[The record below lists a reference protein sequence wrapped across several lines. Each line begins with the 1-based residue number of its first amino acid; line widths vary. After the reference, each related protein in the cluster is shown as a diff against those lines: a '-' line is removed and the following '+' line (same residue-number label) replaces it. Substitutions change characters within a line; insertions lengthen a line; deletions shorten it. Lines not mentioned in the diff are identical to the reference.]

1 MRIGDWSSDLC
12 SSDLNKYLEGHQQKI
27 AEFDEAERQLKAD
40 IRACEAIVEKER
52 IEAQSNQFSK
62 ILTKIAGSGG
72 VDLAALLADPDLEK
86 KLAAI
91 AEGNSKAVE
100 KKPAKSPAKSSGS
113 EGDDDAGARSEE
125 RRVGKEC
132 VSTCR
137 FRWSP
142 KH

>member
-1 MRIGDWSSDLC
+1 MADAYPWGAQAPSARLTKLEGTLQKSVTAK
-12 SSDLNKYLEGHQQKI
+12 NKYLEGHRQKI

-91 AEGNSKAVE
+91 AEGHSKEIGRA
-100 KKPAKSPAKSSGS
+100 SG
-113 EGDDDAGARSEE
+113 RE
-125 RRVGKEC
+125 RVC
-132 VSTCR
+132 
-137 FRWSP
+137 
-142 KH
+142 

>member
-1 MRIGDWSSDLC
+1 MADAYPWGAQAPSARLTKLEGTLQKSVTAK
-12 SSDLNKYLEGHQQKI
+12 NKYLEGHRQKI

-91 AEGNSKAVE
+91 AEGNSQAVE
-100 KKPAKSPAKSSGS
+100 KKPAKSHAKS
-113 EGDDDAGARSEE
+113 AGYKGGEN
-125 RRVGKEC
+125 G
-132 VSTCR
+132 
-137 FRWSP
+137 
-142 KH
+142 

>member
-1 MRIGDWSSDLC
+1 MADAYPWGAQAPSARLTKLEGTLQKSVTAK
-12 SSDLNKYLEGHQQKI
+12 NKYLEGHRQKI

-113 EGDDDAGARSEE
+113 EGDDDAGAA
-125 RRVGKEC
+125 GKA
-132 VSTCR
+132 
-137 FRWSP
+137 P
-142 KH
+142 

>member
-1 MRIGDWSSDLC
+1 MADAYPWGAQAPSARLTKLEGTLQKSVTAK
-12 SSDLNKYLEGHQQKI
+12 NKYLEGHRQKI

-91 AEGNSKAVE
+91 AECNSKAVDR
-100 KKPAKSPAKSSGS
+100 KSTRLNSS
-113 EGDDDAGARSEE
+113 
-125 RRVGKEC
+125 
-132 VSTCR
+132 
-137 FRWSP
+137 
-142 KH
+142 H

>member
-1 MRIGDWSSDLC
+1 MIPRPPRSTRTDTLFPYTTLC
-12 SSDLNKYLEGHQQKI
+12 RS
-27 AEFDEAERQLKAD
+27 
-40 IRACEAIVEKER
+40 AIVEKER

-100 KKPAKSPAKSSGS
+100 KKHAKSPAKSSGS
-113 EGDDDAGARSEE
+113 EGDDDTGVAGKS
-125 RRVGKEC
+125 
-132 VSTCR
+132 S
-137 FRWSP
+137 
-142 KH
+142 

>member
-1 MRIGDWSSDLC
+1 MADAYPWGAQAPSARLTKLEGTLQKSVTAK
-12 SSDLNKYLEGHQQKI
+12 NKYLEGHRQKI

-91 AEGNSKAVE
+91 AEGNSPPLATN
-100 KKPAKSPAKSSGS
+100 PAKSPANSSGS
-113 EGDDDAGARSEE
+113 DGEE
-125 RRVGKEC
+125 
-132 VSTCR
+132 
-137 FRWSP
+137 
-142 KH
+142 

>member
-1 MRIGDWSSDLC
+1 MADAYPCGAQAPSAHLTKLEGTLQKSVTDK
-12 SSDLNKYLEGHQQKI
+12 NKYREGHRQKI
-27 AEFDEAERQLKAD
+27 AEFDEAKRQLKAD

-62 ILTKIAGSGG
+62 ILTKIAGSCG

-100 KKPAKSPAKSSGS
+100 KKDRKS
-113 EGDDDAGARSEE
+113 
-125 RRVGKEC
+125 V
-132 VSTCR
+132 V
-137 FRWSP
+137 
-142 KH
+142 

>member
-52 IEAQSNQFSK
+52 IEDQSNQFSK

-72 VDLAALLADPDLEK
+72 VDLAALLAD
-86 KLAAI
+86 
-91 AEGNSKAVE
+91 S
-100 KKPAKSPAKSSGS
+100 
-113 EGDDDAGARSEE
+113 SEE
-125 RRVGKEC
+125 RRVGKGC
-132 VSTCR
+132 VVTCR
-137 FRWSP
+137 FW
-142 KH
+142 

>member
-1 MRIGDWSSDLC
+1 MADAYPWVAQAPSARLTKLEGTLQKSVTAK
-12 SSDLNKYLEGHQQKI
+12 NKYLEGHRQKI

-91 AEGNSKAVE
+91 DEGNSKAV
-100 KKPAKSPAKSSGS
+100 
-113 EGDDDAGARSEE
+113 RSEE
-125 RRVGKEC
+125 DTSELQ
-132 VSTCR
+132 
-137 FRWSP
+137 SP
-142 KH
+142 IRISYA